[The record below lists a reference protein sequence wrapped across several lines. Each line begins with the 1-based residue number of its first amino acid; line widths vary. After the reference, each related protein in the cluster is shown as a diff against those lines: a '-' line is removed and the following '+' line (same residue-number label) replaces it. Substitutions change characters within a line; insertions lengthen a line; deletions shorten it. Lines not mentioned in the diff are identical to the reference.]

1 MDAAIRGR
9 LTCQVA
15 DAHGGALHSV
25 VVLVDSA
32 DDPCTALTRACHAAL
47 GERIILCGPPWR
59 AIDAAGAK
67 EALDAAQL
75 DHKEIR
81 VVVFDPAQIRGDADH
96 TSYEA
101 DAAAGR
107 AVEAGVRVPRT
118 LAEAK
123 GWGLVR
129 RESSADA
136 EAGSSPGSGPL
147 QRALGDFATQFR
159 LRRAQGEA
167 YERAAEARAHACA
180 GLASRA
186 SIRDLG
192 VAAALATLVD
202 HASTLE
208 GLHEQVR
215 LRGERHGSVQR
226 EALERFEDDLESLD
240 AQPLHPALAEA
251 LQASTGEAGGRTLSA
266 CVPRDRVRK
275 WAEHCARSLASFEG
289 DGAKLEAVVSDVT
302 TRVAR
307 RVRVGASQARAA
319 ALDCVAAD
327 AAVCQALAARQAQLV
342 DALGRDERDASDL
355 VAKHCAEEAS
365 TSDLTDNEL
374 SSPRAQFDLDLSGEN
389 LMRDSF
395 EEEAGHDECSP
406 RKRSSSS
413 SAVALDACRDLQA
426 RWERRERLLPVIKA
440 TERALAQCARSCAA
454 RADALATAALGELRD
469 VGALQTTIHDAQA
482 THLEAHGDA
491 LDAKARA
498 FAQLDTVRALPKV
511 HAALCLEVAR
521 RRAYGT
527 SVASLVQKATADVSV
542 MRERETRRRARF
554 SRVHGAKL
562 PRPLLRAVP
571 GLVDP
576 PVAFAPTFAPDE
588 RALPHIGLD
597 DLGADGAP
605 RRPRAD
611 SHDSAL
617 AAQTSSV
624 SDVAMEGEGSSSDDD
639 TDDDD
644 DEHVLRAKCARLEC
658 ELAAL
663 RAVSMNAAPP
673 PEAAADVS
681 ESEEVPRDPKISFR
695 RFDLGDVA
703 LFLPTGG
710 DGRKA
715 YLAFHH
721 GCPHRYLSPASV
733 EAIRAAH
740 QRYPDFILGRVTRSA
755 AREASAV
762 DNPFRLPAGTVFHV
776 LTVES
781 L

>member
-25 VVLVDSA
+25 AVPVDSA

-75 DHKEIR
+75 DHKEVR

-240 AQPLHPALAEA
+240 AQPLHPALVEA
-251 LQASTGEAGGRTLSA
+251 LSASNGEAGGRTLSA

-302 TRVAR
+302 TRVAQ
-307 RVRVGASQARAA
+307 RVGVEASQARAA
-319 ALDCVAAD
+319 ALDCVTAD

-355 VAKHCAEEAS
+355 VAKHCAEDAS
-365 TSDLTDNEL
+365 SSDLTDNEL

-389 LMRDSF
+389 LMRGSF
-395 EEEAGHDECSP
+395 EEEAGDDEFSP
-406 RKRSSSS
+406 RKRSSS

-482 THLEAHGDA
+482 THLEAHSDA

-527 SVASLVQKATADVSV
+527 SVTSLVQKATEDVSV
-542 MRERETRRRARF
+542 MREQETRRRAKF

-576 PVAFAPTFAPDE
+576 PVAFAPKFAPDE
-588 RALPHIGLD
+588 RELPNIGLD

-617 AAQTSSV
+617 AGPHQTSSV
-624 SDVAMEGEGSSSDDD
+624 SDVAMEGEGSSSDDEND
-639 TDDDD
+639 EDD
-644 DEHVLRAKCARLEC
+644 DEHVLRAKC
-658 ELAAL
+658 
-663 RAVSMNAAPP
+663 
-673 PEAAADVS
+673 DVS

-721 GCPHRYLSPASV
+721 GCPHRYLAPASV

-755 AREASAV
+755 AREASDA